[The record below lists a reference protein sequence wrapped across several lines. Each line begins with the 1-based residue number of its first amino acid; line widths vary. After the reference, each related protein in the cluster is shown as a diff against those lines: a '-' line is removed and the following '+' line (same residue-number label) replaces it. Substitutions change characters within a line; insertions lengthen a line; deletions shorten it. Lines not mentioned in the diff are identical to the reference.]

1 MDSDIHRLR
10 LEFSNLAMGSEPF
23 KAEFSALVG
32 ELLEIVASYVAD
44 YAPHLEILKTHSPRQ
59 AANFIIALIL
69 GVSTQYLAEGKDK
82 RVLEKIDILKTAI
95 K

>member
-1 MDSDIHRLR
+1 MRAPV
-10 LEFSNLAMGSEPF
+10 FTGPF
-23 KAEFSALVG
+23 RAEFSTLVG
-32 ELLEIVASYVAD
+32 ELLDIVASYVSD

-59 AANFIIALIL
+59 VANFIIALIL

-82 RVLEKIDILKTAI
+82 RALETIDILKAAI

>member
-1 MDSDIHRLR
+1 MNFPTSRWAR
-10 LEFSNLAMGSEPF
+10 GPF
-23 KAEFSALVG
+23 RAEFSTLVG
-32 ELLEIVASYVAD
+32 ELLDIVASYVSD

-59 AANFIIALIL
+59 VANFIIALIL

-82 RVLEKIDILKTAI
+82 RALETIDILKAAI